1 MTGMTE
7 RMWTRVP
14 SRARSLDFRHNRV
27 NLDWLFRAM
36 RNREID
42 PTYPL
47 SRLAMLAAMVR
58 AGALD
63 AAGYVALYVLH
74 WQVARYGRG
83 VAQRRSR
90 RDPPADGVEWLS
102 TAIASPARSE
112 FLADLFAR
120 YELRGVRRRV
130 GVTLQRWLC
139 GDWRPTLLH
148 AVPAPRTVLRM
159 QAAGSR
165 PVTVIGA
172 YPRLLRPVLDK
183 ADAFAFVCHD
193 LEHAWQFFH
202 DPARREAQ
210 QRFARRLEHAW
221 TAGAFDACL
230 ADPAFADKFE
240 HLAADMNTHVLH
252 SLQYLRA
259 ILIEHHLRRA
269 GLDPRARLPAAAR
282 AAVRAALAALIGDAE
297 TGAVACDALG
307 DGTLNVRDAAT
318 LEAALCA

>member
-1 MTGMTE
+1 
-7 RMWTRVP
+7 
-14 SRARSLDFRHNRV
+14 
-27 NLDWLFRAM
+27 M
-36 RNREID
+36 RNHETESI
-42 PTYPL
+42 YPL
-47 SRLAMLAAMVR
+47 SRAPALAAMVHT
-58 AGALD
+58 GALD
-63 AAGYVALYVLH
+63 GAAYVALYVLQ

-102 TAIASPARSE
+102 TALASPARSE
-112 FLADLFAR
+112 FLADVFGR

-130 GVTLQRWLC
+130 GVTLQRWLR

-148 AVPAPRTVLRM
+148 AVPSPRAVLRM
-159 QAAGSR
+159 QAAGGR

-172 YPRLLRPVLDK
+172 YPRLLTPVLDK

-202 DPARREAQ
+202 DPVRREAQ
-210 QRFARRLEHAW
+210 QRFARRLEQAW

-230 ADPAFADKFE
+230 ADPVFADKFDY
-240 HLAADMNTHVLH
+240 LAADMNTHVLH

-269 GLDPRARLPAAAR
+269 GLDPCARLPAPAR
-282 AAVRAALAALIGDAE
+282 AAVHAALAALIGDVE
-297 TGAVACDALG
+297 LGAVACDVLG
-307 DGTLNVRDAAT
+307 DGTLNLDDAAT

>member
-1 MTGMTE
+1 
-7 RMWTRVP
+7 
-14 SRARSLDFRHNRV
+14 
-27 NLDWLFRAM
+27 M
-36 RNREID
+36 RNQATE

-230 ADPAFADKFE
+230 ADPAFAAKFE
-240 HLAADMNTHVLH
+240 YLAADMNTHVLH